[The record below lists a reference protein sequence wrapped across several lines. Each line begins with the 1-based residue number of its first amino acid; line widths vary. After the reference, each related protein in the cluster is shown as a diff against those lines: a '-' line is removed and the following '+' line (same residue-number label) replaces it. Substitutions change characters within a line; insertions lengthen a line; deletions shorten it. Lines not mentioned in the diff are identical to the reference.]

1 MFIGMDPPKHDR
13 IKAPFQRGFTPKA
26 IGQHEEKILAVTTQ
40 VLESLEARDTCD
52 LVDDV
57 AQPVVARV
65 IGSFMGLDCEDDIP
79 WATAI
84 NSILGFGDPDLN
96 PKGPEQL
103 VAEDVPLMFERCM
116 ALVAERRA
124 NPTDDLLS
132 TVIFAEVDGD
142 RLSDDEIVLGS
153 YC

>member
-1 MFIGMDPPKHDR
+1 
-13 IKAPFQRGFTPKA
+13 
-26 IGQHEEKILAVTTQ
+26 
-40 VLESLEARDTCD
+40 
-52 LVDDV
+52 
-57 AQPVVARV
+57 
-65 IGSFMGLDCEDDIP
+65 
-79 WATAI
+79 
-84 NSILGFGDPDLN
+84 
-96 PKGPEQL
+96 
-103 VAEDVPLMFERCM
+103 MFERCM